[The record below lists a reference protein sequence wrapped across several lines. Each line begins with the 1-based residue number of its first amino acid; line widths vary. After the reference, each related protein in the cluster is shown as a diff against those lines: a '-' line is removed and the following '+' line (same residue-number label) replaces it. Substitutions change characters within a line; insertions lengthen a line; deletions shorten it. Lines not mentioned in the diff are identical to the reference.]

1 MDLGLQG
8 KWALVCGASKGLG
21 YACAAS
27 LAQEGVNLVIVAR
40 TRAALEESRD
50 RIAAE
55 SGVDVVAVAA
65 DIAEQSGRRQAV
77 QAAPRIDIL
86 VTNAG
91 GPPAGDF
98 RKLSHDDWLRALE
111 SNMLAP
117 IELMRMSVD
126 PMIERGFGRIVNITS
141 CAVKAPVD
149 ILCLSNGA
157 RAGLTGFAGGLA
169 RQIARHNVTLNNLL
183 PGKFDTDRL
192 RSNNQQRARS
202 TGIAPELEAQR
213 QIEAIPAGRFGTPAE
228 FGQACAF
235 LCSAQ
240 AAYIT
245 GQNLLIDGGAY
256 PGTF

>member
-1 MDLGLQG
+1 MDLGLKG

-27 LAQEGVNLVIVAR
+27 LAQEGVNLVIAAR
-40 TRAALEESRD
+40 TRQALNESRD
-50 RIAAE
+50 RIAAV
-55 SGVDVVAVAA
+55 SGVEVIAVDADVTT
-65 DIAEQSGRRQAV
+65 DDGRQRVV

-91 GPPAGDF
+91 GPPVGDF
-98 RKLSHDDWLRALE
+98 RKFSQDDWMRALA

-117 IELMRMSVD
+117 IELIRMTVD
-126 PMIERGFGRIVNITS
+126 AMIDRGFGRIVNITS
-141 CAVKAPVD
+141 SAVKAPVD
-149 ILCLSNGA
+149 VLCLSNGS
-157 RAGLTGFAGGLA
+157 RSGLTGFAAGLA
-169 RQIARHNVTLNNLL
+169 RQVARHNVTLNNLL

-192 RSNNQQRARS
+192 RSNNAQRAHAA
-202 TGIAPELEAQR
+202 GIAPELEAQR
-213 QIEAIPAGRFGTPAE
+213 MIQTIPAGRFGMPME